1 MDPYLSRVDPFLL
14 LLIGLATVLGGIL
27 WLRLHPFIALFIA
40 ALLIASITPKT
51 QVANALADKKINER
65 VKLTGADLTE
75 IEQAQIKN
83 NQVDYANNRTPIQRI
98 TQEFGVT
105 FGKIGL
111 VIALACLIGRCLLA
125 SGAAD
130 RIVRAALSM
139 VGEKGAPVAFL
150 GSGFALGIPV
160 FFDSLF
166 LLAIPLAKAMW
177 LKLRKNY
184 LLLIVAI
191 IAGGSMTHSLV
202 PPTPGPLYVASALDI
217 NIGTMILAGLVVGLF
232 TASAGYLY
240 GVWLNKRMDIP
251 FRETPEAIEKLE
263 SLSAK
268 ETHELPSL
276 FASLLPIVLP
286 VLLIAGGTL
295 IAQTEA
301 STGLKNFFKLLGDK
315 NIALAIAAGLALF
328 TLARHLKN
336 KKELAEQMQGALQEA
351 GLIILICCAGG
362 AFGAILL
369 QTGIGPHLQ
378 SKVGEGANSLW
389 LLPLAF
395 LVTTVIR
402 AAQGSATVA
411 MITAVGIVGSFA
423 VGNLDYHPVYLAL
436 AIGCGSKPLP
446 WMNDSG
452 FWVISKMSGMTEK
465 ETLLTFTATLS
476 IMGMTGI
483 VVTMIGAKLFP
494 MV

>member
-1 MDPYLSRVDPFLL
+1 MDPFLL

-40 ALLIASITPKT
+40 ALLIASITPKS

-83 NQVDYANNRTPIQRI
+83 DQADYANNRTPIQRI

-139 VGEKGAPVAFL
+139 VGEKGAPAAFL

-202 PPTPGPLYVASALDI
+202 PPTPGPLYVASALGI

-251 FRETPEAIEKLE
+251 FRETPEAIQKLE

-295 IAQTEA
+295 IAQTET

-336 KKELAEQMQGALQEA
+336 KKELTEKMQGALQEA

-476 IMGMTGI
+476 IMGVTGI

>member
-1 MDPYLSRVDPFLL
+1 MDPFLL

-83 NQVDYANNRTPIQRI
+83 DQADYANNRTPIQRI

-202 PPTPGPLYVASALDI
+202 PPTPGPLYVASALGI

-301 STGLKNFFKLLGDK
+301 ATGLKNFFKLLGDK

-336 KKELAEQMQGALQEA
+336 KKELTEQMQGALQEA

-476 IMGMTGI
+476 IMGVTGI

>member
-1 MDPYLSRVDPFLL
+1 MDPFILL
-14 LLIGLATVLGGIL
+14 LTGLATVLGGIL

-40 ALLIASITPKT
+40 ALLIASITPKS
-51 QVANALADKKINER
+51 QVASALADKKINDR

-83 NQVDYANNRTPIQRI
+83 DQADYANNRTPIQRI

-336 KKELAEQMQGALQEA
+336 KKELTEQMQGALQEA

-476 IMGMTGI
+476 IMGVTGI

>member
-1 MDPYLSRVDPFLL
+1 VDPFLL

-83 NQVDYANNRTPIQRI
+83 DQADYANNRTPIQRI

-202 PPTPGPLYVASALDI
+202 PPTPGPLYVASALGI

-286 VLLIAGGTL
+286 LLLIAGGTL

-301 STGLKNFFKLLGDK
+301 SMGLKNLFKLLGDK
-315 NIALAIAAGLALF
+315 NIALAIAVGLALF

-336 KKELAEQMQGALQEA
+336 KKEFTEQMQGALQEA

-476 IMGMTGI
+476 IMGVTGI

>member
-1 MDPYLSRVDPFLL
+1 MDPFLL

-40 ALLIASITPKT
+40 ALLIASITSKT

-202 PPTPGPLYVASALDI
+202 PPTPGPLYVASALGI

-240 GVWLNKRMDIP
+240 GVWLNRRMDIP

-286 VLLIAGGTL
+286 VLLISGGTL
-295 IAQTEA
+295 IAHTEA
-301 STGLKNFFKLLGDK
+301 SAGLKNFFKLVGDK

-336 KKELAEQMQGALQEA
+336 KKELTEQMQGALQEA

-411 MITAVGIVGSFA
+411 MITAVGIVGSLA
-423 VGNLDYHPVYLAL
+423 AGNLDYHPVYLAL

-476 IMGMTGI
+476 IMGVTGI
-483 VVTMIGAKLFP
+483 MVTMIGAKLFP

>member
-1 MDPYLSRVDPFLL
+1 MDPFLL

-83 NQVDYANNRTPIQRI
+83 DQADYANNRTPIQRI

-130 RIVRAALSM
+130 RIVRAALTM

-202 PPTPGPLYVASALDI
+202 PPTPGPLYVASALGI
-217 NIGTMILAGLVVGLF
+217 NIGTMILAGLVVGLY

-251 FRETPEAIEKLE
+251 FRETPENIEKLAA
-263 SLSAK
+263 LSAK
-268 ETHELPSL
+268 ENHDLPSL

-295 IAQTEA
+295 IVQTEA
-301 STGLKNFFKLLGDK
+301 SMGLKNFFRLIGDK

-328 TLARHLKN
+328 TLSRHLKN
-336 KKELAEQMQGALQEA
+336 KKELTEQMQGALQEA

-369 QTGIGPHLQ
+369 QTGIGPYLQ

-402 AAQGSATVA
+402 AAQGAATVA

-423 VGNLDYHPVYLAL
+423 AGNLDYHPVYLAL

-452 FWVISKMSGMTEK
+452 FWVISKMSGMSEK

-476 IMGMTGI
+476 IMGVTGI
-483 VVTMIGAKLFP
+483 VVTIIGAKLFP

>member
-1 MDPYLSRVDPFLL
+1 MDPFLL

-40 ALLIASITPKT
+40 ALLIASITPKP

-65 VKLTGADLTE
+65 IKLTGADLTE

-83 NQVDYANNRTPIQRI
+83 DQADYANNRTPIQRI

-202 PPTPGPLYVASALDI
+202 PPTPGPLYVASALGI

-240 GVWLNKRMDIP
+240 GVWLNRRMDIP

-263 SLSAK
+263 SHSAK

-301 STGLKNFFKLLGDK
+301 ATGLKNFFKLLGDK

-336 KKELAEQMQGALQEA
+336 KKELTEKMQGALQEA

-476 IMGMTGI
+476 IMGVTGI

>member
-1 MDPYLSRVDPFLL
+1 MDPLLL

-40 ALLIASITPKT
+40 ALLIASITPKS

-83 NQVDYANNRTPIQRI
+83 DQADYANNRTPIQRI

-217 NIGTMILAGLVVGLF
+217 NIGTMILAGLMVGLF

-240 GVWLNKRMDIP
+240 GVWLNRRMDIP

-336 KKELAEQMQGALQEA
+336 KKELTEQMQGALQEA

-411 MITAVGIVGSFA
+411 MITAVGIVGGFA

-476 IMGMTGI
+476 IMGVTGI

>member
-1 MDPYLSRVDPFLL
+1 MDPFLL

-83 NQVDYANNRTPIQRI
+83 DQADYANNRTPIQRI

-130 RIVRAALSM
+130 RIVRAALNM

-202 PPTPGPLYVASALDI
+202 PPTPGPLYVASALGI

-251 FRETPEAIEKLE
+251 FRETPENIEKLE

-268 ETHELPSL
+268 ENHDLPSL

-295 IAQTEA
+295 IVQTEA
-301 STGLKNFFKLLGDK
+301 SMGLKNFFRLIGDK

-328 TLARHLKN
+328 TLSRHLKN
-336 KKELAEQMQGALQEA
+336 KKELTEQMQGALQEA

-369 QTGIGPHLQ
+369 QTGIGPYLQ
-378 SKVGEGANSLW
+378 SKVGEGANRLW

-411 MITAVGIVGSFA
+411 MITAVGFVGSFA
-423 VGNLDYHPVYLAL
+423 AGNLDYHPVYLAL

-452 FWVISKMSGMTEK
+452 FWVISKMSGMNEK

-476 IMGMTGI
+476 IMGVTGI
-483 VVTMIGAKLFP
+483 VVTIIGAKLFP

>member
-1 MDPYLSRVDPFLL
+1 MDPFLL

-40 ALLIASITPKT
+40 ALLIASITPKS

-83 NQVDYANNRTPIQRI
+83 DQADYANNRTPIQRI

-202 PPTPGPLYVASALDI
+202 PPTPGPLYVASALGI

-240 GVWLNKRMDIP
+240 GVWLNRRMDIP

-295 IAQTEA
+295 LAQTEA

-336 KKELAEQMQGALQEA
+336 KKELTEQMQGALQEA

-476 IMGMTGI
+476 IMGVTGI

>member
-1 MDPYLSRVDPFLL
+1 MDPFLL

-40 ALLIASITPKT
+40 ALLIASITPKS

-83 NQVDYANNRTPIQRI
+83 DQADYANNRTPIQRI

-240 GVWLNKRMDIP
+240 GVWLNRRMDIP

-336 KKELAEQMQGALQEA
+336 KKELTEQMQGALQEA

-423 VGNLDYHPVYLAL
+423 AGNLDYHPVYLAL

-476 IMGMTGI
+476 IMGVVGI

>member
-1 MDPYLSRVDPFLL
+1 MDPFLL

-83 NQVDYANNRTPIQRI
+83 DQADYANNRTPIQRI

-202 PPTPGPLYVASALDI
+202 PPTPGPLYVASALGI

-286 VLLIAGGTL
+286 LLLIAGGTL

-301 STGLKNFFKLLGDK
+301 SMGLKNLFKLLGDK
-315 NIALAIAAGLALF
+315 NIALAIAVGLALF

-336 KKELAEQMQGALQEA
+336 KKEFTEQMQGALQEA

-476 IMGMTGI
+476 IMGVTGI
-483 VVTMIGAKLFP
+483 VVTMIGA
-494 MV
+494 

>member
-1 MDPYLSRVDPFLL
+1 MDPFILL
-14 LLIGLATVLGGIL
+14 LTGLATVLGGIL

-40 ALLIASITPKT
+40 ALLIASITPKS

-83 NQVDYANNRTPIQRI
+83 DQADYANNRTPIQRI

-202 PPTPGPLYVASALDI
+202 PPTPGPLYVASALGI
-217 NIGTMILAGLVVGLF
+217 NISTMILAGLVVGLF

-240 GVWLNKRMDIP
+240 GVWLNRRMDIP

-268 ETHELPSL
+268 ETNELPSL

-295 IAQTEA
+295 IAHTEA
-301 STGLKNFFKLLGDK
+301 SAGLKNFFKLLGDK

-336 KKELAEQMQGALQEA
+336 KKELTEQMQGALQEA

-423 VGNLDYHPVYLAL
+423 AGNLDYHPVYLAL

-476 IMGMTGI
+476 IMGVTGI

>member
-1 MDPYLSRVDPFLL
+1 MDPFLL

-83 NQVDYANNRTPIQRI
+83 DQADYPNNRTPIQRI

-202 PPTPGPLYVASALDI
+202 PPTPGPLYVASALGI

-301 STGLKNFFKLLGDK
+301 SMGLKNLFKLLGDK

-336 KKELAEQMQGALQEA
+336 KKEFTEQMQGALQEA

-476 IMGMTGI
+476 IMGVTGI

>member
-1 MDPYLSRVDPFLL
+1 MDPFLL

-40 ALLIASITPKT
+40 ALLIASITPKS

-83 NQVDYANNRTPIQRI
+83 DQADYANNRTPIQRI

-336 KKELAEQMQGALQEA
+336 KKELTEQMQGALQEA

-476 IMGMTGI
+476 IMGVTGI

>member
-1 MDPYLSRVDPFLL
+1 VDPFILL
-14 LLIGLATVLGGIL
+14 LTGLATVLGGIL

-40 ALLIASITPKT
+40 ALLIASITPKS
-51 QVANALADKKINER
+51 QVASALADKKINDR

-83 NQVDYANNRTPIQRI
+83 DQADYANNRTPIQRI

-315 NIALAIAAGLALF
+315 NIALAIATGLALF

-336 KKELAEQMQGALQEA
+336 KKELTEQMQGALQEA
-351 GLIILICCAGG
+351 GLVILICCAGG

-476 IMGMTGI
+476 IMGVTGI

>member
-1 MDPYLSRVDPFLL
+1 MDPFLL
-14 LLIGLATVLGGIL
+14 LLIGLATVLTSIL
-27 WLRLHPFIALFIA
+27 WLRLHPFIALFVA
-40 ALLIASITPKT
+40 ALLISGITPDT
-51 QVANALADKKINER
+51 QVANALAEKTISER
-65 VKLTGADLTE
+65 VRQTGANLTK
-75 IEQAQIKN
+75 IEQAEIRNAKT
-83 NQVDYANNRTPIQRI
+83 DYAKSTAPIQRI
-98 TQEFGVT
+98 TREFGIT

-130 RIVRAALSM
+130 RIVRAALSV
-139 VGEKGAPVAFL
+139 VGERGAPVAFL

-202 PPTPGPLYVASALDI
+202 PPTPGPLYVASALGI

-240 GVWLNKRMDIP
+240 GAWLNRRMDIP
-251 FRETPEAIEKLE
+251 FRETPDAIKKLE

-268 ETHELPSL
+268 DTAELPSL

-301 STGLKNFFKLLGDK
+301 SVDLKNIFKLLGDK

-328 TLARHLKN
+328 TLAHHLKN
-336 KKELAEQMQGALQEA
+336 KKELAEQMQSALQEA

-378 SKVGEGANSLW
+378 SKVGEGTNSLW

-476 IMGMTGI
+476 IMGVVGI

>member
-1 MDPYLSRVDPFLL
+1 MDPFLL

-83 NQVDYANNRTPIQRI
+83 DQADYANNRTPIQRI

-202 PPTPGPLYVASALDI
+202 PPTPGPLYVASALGI

-263 SLSAK
+263 SLSVK

-336 KKELAEQMQGALQEA
+336 KKELTEQMQGALQEA

-476 IMGMTGI
+476 IMGVTGI

>member
-1 MDPYLSRVDPFLL
+1 MDPFLL

-83 NQVDYANNRTPIQRI
+83 DQADYANNRTPIQRI

-130 RIVRAALSM
+130 RIVRAALNM
-139 VGEKGAPVAFL
+139 VGEKDAPVAFL

-202 PPTPGPLYVASALDI
+202 PPTPGPLYVASALGI
-217 NIGTMILAGLVVGLF
+217 NIGTMILAGLVVGLY

-251 FRETPEAIEKLE
+251 FRETPENIEKLAA
-263 SLSAK
+263 LSAK
-268 ETHELPSL
+268 ENHDLPSL

-295 IAQTEA
+295 IVQTEA
-301 STGLKNFFKLLGDK
+301 SMGLKNFFRLIGDK

-328 TLARHLKN
+328 TLSRHLKN
-336 KKELAEQMQGALQEA
+336 KKELTEQMQGALQEA

-423 VGNLDYHPVYLAL
+423 AGNLDYHPVYLAL

-452 FWVISKMSGMTEK
+452 FWVISKMSGMSEK

-476 IMGMTGI
+476 IMGVTGI
-483 VVTMIGAKLFP
+483 VVTIIGAKLFP

>member
-1 MDPYLSRVDPFLL
+1 MDPFLL

-83 NQVDYANNRTPIQRI
+83 NQADYANNRTPIQRI

-240 GVWLNKRMDIP
+240 GVWLNRRMDIP

-301 STGLKNFFKLLGDK
+301 STGLKNFFELLGDK

-465 ETLLTFTATLS
+465 ETLLTFTAALS
-476 IMGMTGI
+476 IMGVTGI

>member
-1 MDPYLSRVDPFLL
+1 MDPFIL

-40 ALLIASITPKT
+40 ALLIASITPKS
-51 QVANALADKKINER
+51 QVASALADKKINDR

-83 NQVDYANNRTPIQRI
+83 DQADYANNRTPIQRI

-336 KKELAEQMQGALQEA
+336 KKELTEQMQGALQEA

-476 IMGMTGI
+476 IMGVTGI

>member
-1 MDPYLSRVDPFLL
+1 MDPFLL

-51 QVANALADKKINER
+51 QVANALADKKLNER

-83 NQVDYANNRTPIQRI
+83 DQADYANNRTPIQRI

-111 VIALACLIGRCLLA
+111 VIALACLFGRCLLA

-130 RIVRAALSM
+130 RSVRAALNM

-202 PPTPGPLYVASALDI
+202 PPTPGPLYVASALGI
-217 NIGTMILAGLVVGLF
+217 NIGTMILAGLVVGLY

-251 FRETPEAIEKLE
+251 FRETPENIEKLAA
-263 SLSAK
+263 LSAK
-268 ETHELPSL
+268 ENHDLPSL

-295 IAQTEA
+295 IVQTEA
-301 STGLKNFFKLLGDK
+301 SMGLKNFFRLIGDK

-328 TLARHLKN
+328 TLSRHLKN
-336 KKELAEQMQGALQEA
+336 KKELTEQMQGALQEA

-369 QTGIGPHLQ
+369 QTGIGPYLQ

-423 VGNLDYHPVYLAL
+423 AGNLDYHPVYLAL

-452 FWVISKMSGMTEK
+452 FWVISKMSGMSEK

-476 IMGMTGI
+476 IMGVTGI
-483 VVTMIGAKLFP
+483 VVTIIGAKLFP

>member
-1 MDPYLSRVDPFLL
+1 VDPFILL
-14 LLIGLATVLGGIL
+14 LTGLATVLGGIL

-40 ALLIASITPKT
+40 ALLIASITPKS
-51 QVANALADKKINER
+51 QVASALADKKINDR

-83 NQVDYANNRTPIQRI
+83 DQADYANNRTPIQRI

-315 NIALAIAAGLALF
+315 NIALAIATGLALF

-336 KKELAEQMQGALQEA
+336 KKELTEQMQGALQEA

-476 IMGMTGI
+476 IMGVTGI

>member
-1 MDPYLSRVDPFLL
+1 MDPFLL

-83 NQVDYANNRTPIQRI
+83 DQADYANNRTPIQRI

-130 RIVRAALSM
+130 RIVRAALNM

-184 LLLIVAI
+184 LLLKIAI

-202 PPTPGPLYVASALDI
+202 PPTPGPLYVASALGI

-240 GVWLNKRMDIP
+240 GVWLNRRMDIP

-263 SLSAK
+263 SHSAK

-286 VLLIAGGTL
+286 VLLIGGGTL

-301 STGLKNFFKLLGDK
+301 STGLKNLFKLLGDK

-336 KKELAEQMQGALQEA
+336 KKELTEQMQGALQEA

-411 MITAVGIVGSFA
+411 MITTVGIVGSFA

-465 ETLLTFTATLS
+465 ETLFTFTATLS
-476 IMGMTGI
+476 IMGVTGI

>member
-1 MDPYLSRVDPFLL
+1 VDPFLL

-40 ALLIASITPKT
+40 ALLIASITPKS
-51 QVANALADKKINER
+51 QVASALADKKINDR

-83 NQVDYANNRTPIQRI
+83 DQADYANNRTPIQRI

-315 NIALAIAAGLALF
+315 NIALAIATGLALF

-336 KKELAEQMQGALQEA
+336 KKELTEQMQGALQEA
-351 GLIILICCAGG
+351 GLVILICCAGG

-476 IMGMTGI
+476 IMGVTGI